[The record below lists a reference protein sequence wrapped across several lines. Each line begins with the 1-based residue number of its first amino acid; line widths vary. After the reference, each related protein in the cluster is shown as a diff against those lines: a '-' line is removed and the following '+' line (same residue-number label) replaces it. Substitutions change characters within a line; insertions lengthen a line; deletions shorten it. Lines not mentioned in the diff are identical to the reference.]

1 MNIRYIIR
9 IAGIKERG
17 FNRILKI
24 VFIISFSLFI
34 LIRREL
40 PRPAGRNL
48 INTQIHTAAGKEESS
63 FPAAIIALNPDS
75 VQRTVEN

>member
-40 PRPAGRNL
+40 PRPAGCNL
-48 INTQIHTAAGKEESS
+48 INTQIHTAAEKEESS